1 MKHLNPENRD
11 IYCMDSKIF
20 SYKADGIVLEPVDD
34 QLKVSP
40 VFDRKELVEKIKDI
54 LKADNFKMDERSL
67 QFKIEDGQ
75 LFIQGLAVKEQEAR
89 SIGFFAGS

>member
-1 MKHLNPENRD
+1 ME
-11 IYCMDSKIF
+11 SKIF
-20 SYKADGIVLEPVDD
+20 SYKADGIVLEPVND

-54 LKADNFKMDERSL
+54 LKTDGFKLDERSL

-75 LFIQGLAVKEQEAR
+75 LFIQGLAGKEQEAR